1 MSLWLIRFFSPVDAF
16 GFGIFLIPP
25 TNSVRK
31 NISFFALFSIEFYM
45 GLEIRSVVKMIQK

>member
-1 MSLWLIRFFSPVDAF
+1 MSLWLIRFFYPVDAF

-31 NISFFALFSIEFYM
+31 NVSFFALFSIEFYM
-45 GLEIRSVVKMIQK
+45 GLEIQSVVKMIQK